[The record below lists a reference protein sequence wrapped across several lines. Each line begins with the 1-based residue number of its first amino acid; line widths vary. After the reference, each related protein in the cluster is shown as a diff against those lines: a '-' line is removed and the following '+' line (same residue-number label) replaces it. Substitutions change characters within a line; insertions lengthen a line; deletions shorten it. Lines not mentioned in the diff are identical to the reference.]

1 MNVNQHEHA
10 FTRPLDILQLAN
22 QVPAAFSDCAAD
34 TTSDNYVFISTK
46 ELVNALLDAGF
57 IATQARQAK
66 VRAGTNAAYARHLL
80 RFQHARESVTLVDA
94 IPQIVLINSHD
105 GKCSY
110 QLRAG
115 LYRPVCTNGLLTR
128 LGDFGLIHV
137 PHRGNVVQNV
147 VDGALALTRDFT
159 KVGAVIE
166 RMAALQL
173 DIEQRVQFA
182 NQALAVRYPHGQH
195 PAGDRRTGLVP
206 APPGR
211 LEHGPLAGLQRRAR
225 KRDAR
230 RHARALGNGA
240 DGSLARDPCDPRGR
254 ANQQRVVATGHRVAA
269 RLIDHRAGLHTRP
282 CARCRD
288 PNITGAST

>member
-1 MNVNQHEHA
+1 MNVSDLGHA
-10 FTRPLDILQLAN
+10 FTRPIDILQLAN
-22 QVPAAFSDCAAD
+22 QVPAAFSEHPSGS
-34 TTSDNYVFISTK
+34 TSDSYVFISTK

-57 IATQARQAK
+57 IATQARQAST
-66 VRAGTNAAYARHLL
+66 RAGTNIAYARHLL

-147 VDGALALTRDFT
+147 VDGAVALMRDFS

-166 RMAALQL
+166 RMASLSL
-173 DIEQRVQFA
+173 TNEQRIRFA
-182 NQALAVRYPHGQH
+182 TEALAVRYAHGQH
-195 PAGDRRTGLVP
+195 QPVTAEQVLAPRRNGD
-206 APPGR
+206 A
-211 LEHGPLAGLQRRAR
+211 
-225 KRDAR
+225 
-230 RHARALGNGA
+230 GA
-240 DGSLARDPCDPRGR
+240 DLWRVFNMVQENVMRGGMAGRSANGRTVHSRAIRAIREDVRINSELWQLATALLR
-254 ANQQRVVATGHRVAA
+254 N
-269 RLIDHRAGLHTRP
+269 
-282 CARCRD
+282 
-288 PNITGAST
+288 

>member
-57 IATQARQAK
+57 VATQARQAK

-94 IPQIVLINSHD
+94 IPQIVLINSPD

-137 PHRGNVVQNV
+137 PHRGNIVQNV
-147 VDGALALTRDFT
+147 VDGALALTRDFS

-195 PAGDRRTGLVP
+195 QPVTAEQVLFPRRLADSSMDLWRVFNVVQENVMRGGTL
-206 APPGR
+206 GR
-211 LEHGPLAGLQRRAR
+211 
-225 KRDAR
+225 
-230 RHARALGNGA
+230 
-240 DGSLARDPCDPRGR
+240 S
-254 ANQQRVVATGHRVAA
+254 ATGRTVHS
-269 RLIDHRAGLHTRP
+269 RAIRAIREDVRINNELWQLAT
-282 CARCRD
+282 ALLRD
-288 PNITGAST
+288 